1 MSETVLVAFDS
12 RRPNWLAE
20 CCTRSIFAVILFLA
34 SLWLVIVFPGFIAES
49 ARQGANSEVIS
60 RLQYFKVSVSRLPTS
75 IAR

>member
-1 MSETVLVAFDS
+1 
-12 RRPNWLAE
+12 
-20 CCTRSIFAVILFLA
+20 VILFLA